1 MGRNIV
7 KMVDY
12 HKGSGGQSDPAL
24 TLWLSGLP
32 MTIREKLAAIGLLD
46 RTRMV
51 SMKTLAEHLD
61 DFKAALAAKDGTDR
75 HVELVTTRAK
85 RIVRECGFKHYGDIS
100 ASKVATYLAGLRGDA
115 KEKRGISAQT
125 SNFYLN
131 ALKQFCRW
139 MVKDRRAFDTPIDH
153 LDCLNVR
160 LDRRHDRRALTTDEL
175 KRLLCAAR
183 EGRDRFG
190 VSGEERALCYWLA
203 VETGLRSGEIRSLT
217 RASFVL
223 DGDSPS
229 VTVAAGYSKRRREDT
244 LPLREDLTAALR
256 AFLASRMPQAPAF
269 RISGKHHVSKLLR
282 FDLEAAGIIYRDD
295 AGRVADFH
303 SLRHTFISNLAN
315 GGVHPKT
322 AQLLARHST
331 ISLTMDRYTHSLVG
345 EQSTALAVLPDLSQP
360 SVYEVRATGTGGE
373 NGPEMGKSVL
383 ASCLALSERFQGTSV
398 DSERPKGSVEPNPI
412 KSENPVKDRGLATKT
427 SGGGGI
433 RTPER
438 LSALSVFKT
447 DAIGHSATP
456 PCDIT

>member
-1 MGRNIV
+1 MRLPCCLYQQGGIGRDGCNIV

-190 VSGEERALCYWLA
+190 VSGEERCSA
-203 VETGLRSGEIRSLT
+203 TGWRLRRVYARVRYGVLQEPLSSLM
-217 RASFVL
+217 
-223 DGDSPS
+223 
-229 VTVAAGYSKRRREDT
+229 ET
-244 LPLREDLTAALR
+244 LP
-256 AFLASRMPQAPAF
+256 P
-269 RISGKHHVSKLLR
+269 
-282 FDLEAAGIIYRDD
+282 
-295 AGRVADFH
+295 
-303 SLRHTFISNLAN
+303 
-315 GGVHPKT
+315 
-322 AQLLARHST
+322 
-331 ISLTMDRYTHSLVG
+331 
-345 EQSTALAVLPDLSQP
+345 
-360 SVYEVRATGTGGE
+360 
-373 NGPEMGKSVL
+373 
-383 ASCLALSERFQGTSV
+383 
-398 DSERPKGSVEPNPI
+398 
-412 KSENPVKDRGLATKT
+412 
-427 SGGGGI
+427 
-433 RTPER
+433 
-438 LSALSVFKT
+438 
-447 DAIGHSATP
+447 
-456 PCDIT
+456 